1 MLHYGIML
9 MTAYEDGLPLEME
22 GTEED
27 KYLERYLDCIL
38 FGARFRRD
46 GVGTCTYIPVGL
58 QNAAG
63 EDKHEL
69 RFPGE
74 QCIRVRPK
82 S

>member
-38 FGARFRRD
+38 FGARFRLG
-46 GVGTCTYIPVGL
+46 GVGTCAYIQCVYRTQPERISMSCGL
-58 QNAAG
+58 LG
-63 EDKHEL
+63 L
-69 RFPGE
+69 R
-74 QCIRVRPK
+74 
-82 S
+82 